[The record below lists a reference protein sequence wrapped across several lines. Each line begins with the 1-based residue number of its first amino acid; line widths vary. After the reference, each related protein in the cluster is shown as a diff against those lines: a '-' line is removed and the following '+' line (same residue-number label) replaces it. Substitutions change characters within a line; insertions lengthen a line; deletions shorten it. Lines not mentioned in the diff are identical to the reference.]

1 MPARTVE
8 NAPIGSRDIRRAPR
22 PPEPPM
28 PLRRFIQC
36 DVFSP
41 IPTQGNGLAVVVD
54 AEGLSD
60 DAMQR
65 FAAWTNLAETTFLLP
80 PTDPLADYRVRI
92 FTPMREMPFAGH
104 PTLGSCASWLHAGGV
119 PRQPGLVRQ
128 QCGVG
133 IVPVRIEPGGRFA
146 FDAPP
151 TTVRPMDPGT
161 RAAIVEALAIPP
173 EAIVRCAE
181 LQNGPVWQAFE
192 LASAQAVMAAD
203 ASRVR
208 WPTFRSIGLIGPR
221 PAGDACDWEV
231 RMLAPSSGMS
241 EDPITG
247 SLNAAIARWRRA
259 EGRLEAAT
267 TVAQG
272 TTIGRS
278 GRVSIAPDGDA
289 VWIGGQVHVLVEGTL
304 RL

>member
-1 MPARTVE
+1 MPV
-8 NAPIGSRDIRRAPR
+8 
-22 PPEPPM
+22 
-28 PLRRFIQC
+28 RRFIQC

-41 IPTQGNGLAVVVD
+41 VPVQGNGLAVVID

-65 FAAWTNLAETTFLLP
+65 FAAWTHLAETTFLLP

-92 FTPMREMPFAGH
+92 FTPAREMPFAGH

-119 PRQPGLVRQ
+119 PRTPGLVRQ

-133 IVPVRIEPGGRFA
+133 IVPVRVDADGRFA
-146 FDAPP
+146 FDAP
-151 TTVRPMDPGT
+151 TTEVRPIQAAT
-161 RAAIVEALAIPP
+161 RAAIVDALQIPP

-192 LASAQAVMAAD
+192 LASAEAVLAAD
-203 ASRVR
+203 SSRVR
-208 WPTFRSIGLIGPR
+208 WPQFRSIGLIGPR
-221 PAGDACDWEV
+221 PAGDECDWEV

-259 EGRLEAAT
+259 EGRLVAPT

-272 TTIGRS
+272 TAIGRS
-278 GRVSIAPDGDA
+278 GRVSVVPDGDA
-289 VWIGGQVHVLVEGTL
+289 VWIGGQVHVLVEGML